1 MLNCFSK
8 AKDGNVQLSKN
19 FKVKEF
25 ACKDGSDP
33 IFINSELVDV
43 LQKIRDNFG
52 KPVTITSAYRT
63 VERNNA
69 VKGAKYSQHLYGNAA
84 DIKVQ
89 GIAPKTVSEYANKLM
104 PNKGGIGVY
113 STFTHI
119 DVRSTKSRWQ
129 G

>member
-1 MLNCFSK
+1 MLRVYSK
-8 AKDGNVQLSKN
+8 SRDGNMKLSAN

-43 LQKIRDNFG
+43 LQKIRDHFK

-63 VERNNA
+63 VARNNA

-89 GIAPKTVSEYANKLM
+89 GTAPKTVSEYADKLM
-104 PNKGGIGVY
+104 SNKGGIGTY

-119 DVRSTKSRWQ
+119 DVRPTKSRWQ

>member
-1 MLNCFSK
+1 MLRVYSK
-8 AKDGNVQLSKN
+8 SKDGNMKLSAN

-33 IFINSELVDV
+33 IFINDELVEV
-43 LQKIRDNFG
+43 LQKIRDHFK

-63 VERNNA
+63 VARNNA

-84 DIKVQ
+84 DIKVE
-89 GIAPKTVSEYANKLM
+89 GIAPKTVSEYAEKLM
-104 PNKGGIGVY
+104 PKNGGIGTY

-119 DVRSTKSRWQ
+119 DVRATKSRWN

>member
-1 MLNCFSK
+1 MLK
-8 AKDGNVQLSKN
+8 AYSLKKDGNIQLSSN
-19 FKVKEF
+19 FRVKEF

-43 LQKIRDNFG
+43 LQKIRDHFG

-63 VERNNA
+63 VTRNNA
-69 VKGAKYSQHLYGNAA
+69 IKGAKYSQHLYGNAA

-89 GIAPKTVSEYANKLM
+89 GTAPKMVSEYANKLM
-104 PNKGGIGVY
+104 PTKGGIGVY